1 MIVSLSINLILY
13 FKGNLLI
20 VAYTVLI
27 VRISASWS
35 DRPFIIGH
43 IKDKFI
49 LLLSTNILSMA
60 VLLPIFHF
68 DCTRWWRLC
77 YSLILVTKVNVVE
90 RVTTSALWLYH
101 QHNQSTHLTVG
112 MTLTSLSAS
121 LQHETSVARDWL
133 CQITINWKNILYCLY
148 QIV

>member
-68 DCTRWWRLC
+68 DCTR
-77 YSLILVTKVNVVE
+77 
-90 RVTTSALWLYH
+90 
-101 QHNQSTHLTVG
+101 
-112 MTLTSLSAS
+112 
-121 LQHETSVARDWL
+121 
-133 CQITINWKNILYCLY
+133 
-148 QIV
+148 